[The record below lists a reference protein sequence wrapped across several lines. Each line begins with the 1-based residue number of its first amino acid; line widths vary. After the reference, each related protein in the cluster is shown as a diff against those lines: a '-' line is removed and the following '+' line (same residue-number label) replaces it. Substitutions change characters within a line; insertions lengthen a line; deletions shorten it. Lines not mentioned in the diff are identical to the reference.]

1 MRLLLIYSVVCL
13 FCFSSCEGNKKQSAD
28 YIIKNAIVYTADP
41 SFTTL
46 QSFAVKED
54 KIIAVGTDASIEIA
68 FESDSVVDMQGKTI
82 LPGLIDAHCHFYG
95 YAKGLRE
102 CNLTGTKS
110 FEEVVARVQSFAK
123 TNKRSWIVGRGW
135 DQNDWP
141 VKQYPNRKILDSLFP
156 NTPVILKRIDGH
168 AALANGAA
176 LRAAGVTDSTEI
188 TGGEI
193 LRELISVPGA
203 GRRNR
208 EKTIAGTATGIL
220 IDNAVDLVDRV
231 VPPLSTEDMRDAL
244 LEAQENCLKVGLTSV
259 TDAGLMKREIDELT
273 ALETSGQLQL
283 RIYAMLS
290 DSAPNYDYYLSKGPF
305 KTSHI
310 NVRSFKFY
318 GDGALGS
325 RGAFLLEPYS
335 DMPGH
340 RGFLLRSE
348 KHYRDKFTLLRDKG
362 FQVCT
367 HCIGDSANRM
377 VLKLY
382 GEILGENN
390 EARWRIEHA
399 QIVHPEDRKWFARYA
414 VIPSVQPTHATSDMY
429 WAEKR
434 LGAARMAGAYSF
446 RSLLNECGQ
455 IALGTDFPVEDI
467 NPMNTLYAA
476 VARKDLKGFPDGG
489 FMKQESLSRKETIWG
504 MTVWAAY
511 AAFEEEEKGSIA
523 PGKYADFIV
532 LDKDPMKCS
541 EEEIPSIKVLQTWS
555 GGRKVYELK

>member
-1 MRLLLIYSVVCL
+1 MRLLLIYSVACL
-13 FCFSSCEGNKKQSAD
+13 LCFSSCEGNKKQSAD
-28 YIIKNAIVYTADP
+28 YIVKNAIVYTADP

-193 LRELISVPGA
+193 LRELISVSGA

-208 EKTIAGTATGIL
+208 EKTIAGPATGIL

-231 VPPLSTEDMRDAL
+231 IPPLSKEDMRDAL
-244 LEAQENCLKVGLTSV
+244 LEAQENCLKAGLTSV

-446 RSLLNECGQ
+446 RSLLNESGQ

-532 LDKDPMKCS
+532 LEKDPLKCS

>member
-1 MRLLLIYSVVCL
+1 MRTLLICITALSLL
-13 FCFSSCEGNKKQSAD
+13 FTSCGGGKKQDAD
-28 YIIKNAIVYTADP
+28 FIVKNAVVYTADP
-41 SFTTL
+41 SFTIL

-68 FESDSVVDMQGKTI
+68 FKSDSVIDLQGKTV

-102 CNLTGTKS
+102 CNLIGTKS
-110 FEEVVARVQSFAK
+110 FDEVVARVQSFAK
-123 TNKRSWIVGRGW
+123 TNKRTWIIGRGW

-156 NTPVILKRIDGH
+156 NTPVVLKRIDGH

-176 LRAAGVTDSTEI
+176 LRAAGITDSTEI

-193 LRELISVPGA
+193 LREMISVPGA

-208 EKTIAGTATGIL
+208 EKTVAGPATGIL

-244 LEAQENCLKVGLTSV
+244 LEAQQNCLKVGLTSV
-259 TDAGLMKREIDELT
+259 TDAGLMKREIDELS

-290 DSAPNYDYYLSKGPF
+290 DSTPNYDYYLSKGPF

-399 QIVHPEDRKWFARYA
+399 QIVHPEDRQWFARYA

-434 LGAARMAGAYSF
+434 LGAARMAGAYAF
-446 RSLLNECGQ
+446 RSLLNECKQ

-476 VARKDLKGFPDGG
+476 VARKDLKGFPQGG

-504 MTVWAAY
+504 MTAWAAY
-511 AAFEEEEKGSIA
+511 AAFEEEEKGSLA

-541 EEEIPSIKVLQTWS
+541 EDEIPSIKVLQTWS
-555 GGRKVYELK
+555 AGRKVYELK

>member
-1 MRLLLIYSVVCL
+1 MRLLLIYSVTCL
-13 FCFSSCEGNKKQSAD
+13 LCFSSCEGNKKQSAD

-141 VKQYPNRKILDSLFP
+141 VKQYPNRKLLDSLFP

-208 EKTIAGTATGIL
+208 EKTIAGPATGIL

-231 VPPLSTEDMRDAL
+231 IPPLSKEDMRDAL
-244 LEAQENCLKVGLTSV
+244 LEAQENCLKAGLTSV

-523 PGKYADFIV
+523 PGMYADFIV

>member
-1 MRLLLIYSVVCL
+1 MRLLLIYSVICI
-13 FCFSSCEGNKKQSAD
+13 FCFASCGGNKKQNAD
-28 YIIKNAIVYTADP
+28 YIIKNATVYTADP

-46 QSFAVKED
+46 QSFAIKED
-54 KIIAVGTDASIEIA
+54 KIIAVGPDASIEIA
-68 FESDSVVDMQGKTI
+68 FASDSVVDMQGKTI

-110 FEEVVARVQSFAK
+110 FDEVVARVQSFAK
-123 TNKRSWIVGRGW
+123 TNKRTWIVGRGW

-168 AALANGAA
+168 AALANNAA
-176 LRAAGVTDSTEI
+176 LRAAGITDSTEI
-188 TGGEI
+188 SGGEI
-193 LRELISVPGA
+193 LREIISVPGA

-208 EKTIAGTATGIL
+208 EKTIAGPATGIL

-244 LEAQENCLKVGLTSV
+244 LDAQENCLKVGLTSV

-348 KHYRDKFTLLRDKG
+348 KHYRDKFTMLRDKG

-367 HCIGDSANRM
+367 HCIGDSASRM

-399 QIVHPEDRKWFARYA
+399 QIVHPVDRKWFARFA

-434 LGAARMAGAYSF
+434 LGAARMAGAYAF

-476 VARKDLKGFPDGG
+476 VVRKDLKGFPDGG

-541 EEEIPSIKVLQTWS
+541 EEEIPSIKVMQTWS
-555 GGRKVYELK
+555 GGRKVYELR

>member
-28 YIIKNAIVYTADP
+28 YIVKNAIVYTADP

-193 LRELISVPGA
+193 LRELISVSGA

-208 EKTIAGTATGIL
+208 EKTIAGPATGIL

-244 LEAQENCLKVGLTSV
+244 LEAQENCLKAGLTSV

>member
-1 MRLLLIYSVVCL
+1 MRLLLIYSVACL
-13 FCFSSCEGNKKQSAD
+13 LCFSSCEGNKKQSAD

-141 VKQYPNRKILDSLFP
+141 VKQYPNRKLLDSLFP

-208 EKTIAGTATGIL
+208 EKTIAGPATGIL

-231 VPPLSTEDMRDAL
+231 IPPLSKEDMRDAL
-244 LEAQENCLKVGLTSV
+244 LEAQENCLKAGLTSV

-523 PGKYADFIV
+523 PGMYADFIV

>member
-1 MRLLLIYSVVCL
+1 MKFQSALAVIIGIL
-13 FCFSSCEGNKKQSAD
+13 FLSCGGEKKQSAD
-28 YIIKNAIVYTADP
+28 FIISNAVVYTADP
-41 SFTTL
+41 SFTVL

-54 KIIAVGTDASIEIA
+54 KIIAVGTNESIAIA
-68 FESDSVVDMQGKTI
+68 YESDSVIDLAGKTV

-110 FEEVVARVQSFAK
+110 FEEVIARVQTFAK

-141 VKQYPNRKILDSLFP
+141 LKQYPDRKLLDSLYP
-156 NTPVILKRIDGH
+156 NTPVVLKRIDGH

-176 LRAAGVTDSTEI
+176 LRAAGITDSTEI
-188 TGGEI
+188 SGGEI
-193 LRELISVPGA
+193 LREAIPVPG

-208 EKTIAGTATGIL
+208 ERTIAGPATGIL

-231 VPPLSTEDMRDAL
+231 VPPLSKEDMRDAL
-244 LEAQENCLKVGLTSV
+244 LEAQQNCLRVGLTSV
-259 TDAGLMKREIDELT
+259 TDAGLMKSEIDELS

-283 RIYAMLS
+283 RVYAMLS
-290 DSAPNYDYYLSKGPF
+290 DSAPNYDYYLSKGPY

-335 DMPGH
+335 DMPSH

-348 KHYRDKFTLLRDKG
+348 KHYKEKFTLLRDKG

-377 VLKLY
+377 ILKMY
-382 GEILGENN
+382 GEVLGENN
-390 EARWRIEHA
+390 QARWRIEHA
-399 QIVHPEDRKWFARYA
+399 QIVHPEDRIWFARYGI
-414 VIPSVQPTHATSDMY
+414 IPSVQPTHATSDMY

-434 LGAARMAGAYSF
+434 LGAARMAGAYAF
-446 RSLLNECGQ
+446 RSLLKDAKLL
-455 IALGTDFPVEDI
+455 ALGTDFPVEDI

-476 VARKDLKGFPDGG
+476 TARKDLKGFPPDG
-489 FMKQESLSRKETIWG
+489 FMKNEALSRKEAIMG
-504 MTVWAAY
+504 MTTWAAY
-511 AAFEEEEKGSIA
+511 AAFEENEKGSIA
-523 PGKYADFIV
+523 PGRYADFIV
-532 LDKDPMKCS
+532 VDRDPIKCS
-541 EEEIPSIKVLQTWS
+541 EDEIPAIKVLQTWS
-555 GGRKVYELK
+555 GGRKVFELK

>member
-1 MRLLLIYSVVCL
+1 MRTLLICITALSL
-13 FCFSSCEGNKKQSAD
+13 LFSSCGGGKKQDAD
-28 YIIKNAIVYTADP
+28 FIVKNAVVYTADP
-41 SFTTL
+41 SFTVL

-68 FESDSVVDMQGKTI
+68 FQSDSVIDLQGKTV

-102 CNLTGTKS
+102 CNLIGTKS
-110 FEEVVARVQSFAK
+110 FDEVIARVQSFAK
-123 TNKRSWIVGRGW
+123 TNKRTWIIGRGW

-156 NTPVILKRIDGH
+156 NTPVVLKRIDGH

-176 LRAAGVTDSTEI
+176 LRAAGITDSTEI

-193 LRELISVPGA
+193 LREMISVPGA

-208 EKTIAGTATGIL
+208 EKTVAGPATGIL

-244 LEAQENCLKVGLTSV
+244 LEAQQNCLKVGLTSV
-259 TDAGLMKREIDELT
+259 TDAGLMKREIDELS

-399 QIVHPEDRKWFARYA
+399 QIVHPEDRQWFARYA

-434 LGAARMAGAYSF
+434 LGAARMAGAYAF
-446 RSLLNECGQ
+446 RSLLNECKQ

-476 VARKDLKGFPDGG
+476 VARKDLKGFPQGG

-504 MTVWAAY
+504 MTAWAAY
-511 AAFEEEEKGSIA
+511 AAFEEDEKGSLA

-541 EEEIPSIKVLQTWS
+541 EDEIPSIKVLQTWS
-555 GGRKVYELK
+555 AGRKVYELK

>member
-1 MRLLLIYSVVCL
+1 MKFQSALAVIIGIL
-13 FCFSSCEGNKKQSAD
+13 FLSCGGEKKQSAD
-28 YIIKNAIVYTADP
+28 FIISNAVVYTADP
-41 SFTTL
+41 SFTVL

-54 KIIAVGTDASIEIA
+54 KIIAVGTNESIAIA
-68 FESDSVVDMQGKTI
+68 YESDSVIDLAGKTV

-110 FEEVVARVQSFAK
+110 FEEVIARVQTFAK

-141 VKQYPNRKILDSLFP
+141 LKQYPDRKLLDSLYP
-156 NTPVILKRIDGH
+156 NTPVVLKRIDGH

-176 LRAAGVTDSTEI
+176 LRAAGITDSTEI
-188 TGGEI
+188 SGGEI
-193 LRELISVPGA
+193 LREAIPVPG

-208 EKTIAGTATGIL
+208 ERTIAGPATGIL

-231 VPPLSTEDMRDAL
+231 VPPLSKEDMRDAL
-244 LEAQENCLKVGLTSV
+244 LEAQQNCLRVGLTSV
-259 TDAGLMKREIDELT
+259 TDAGLMKSEIDELS

-283 RIYAMLS
+283 RVYAMLS
-290 DSAPNYDYYLSKGPF
+290 DSAPNYDYYLSKGPY

-335 DMPGH
+335 DMPSH

-348 KHYRDKFTLLRDKG
+348 KHYKEKFALLRDKG

-377 VLKLY
+377 ILKMY
-382 GEILGENN
+382 GEVLGENN
-390 EARWRIEHA
+390 QARWRIEHA
-399 QIVHPEDRKWFARYA
+399 QIVHPEDRIWFARYGI
-414 VIPSVQPTHATSDMY
+414 IPSVQPTHATSDMY

-446 RSLLNECGQ
+446 RSLLKDAKLL
-455 IALGTDFPVEDI
+455 ALGTDFPVEDI

-476 VARKDLKGFPDGG
+476 TARKDLKGFPPDG
-489 FMKQESLSRKETIWG
+489 FMKNESLSRKEAIMG
-504 MTVWAAY
+504 MTTWAAY
-511 AAFEEEEKGSIA
+511 AAFEENEKGSIA
-523 PGKYADFIV
+523 PGRYADFIV
-532 LDKDPMKCS
+532 VDRDPIKCS
-541 EEEIPSIKVLQTWS
+541 EDEIPAIKVLQTWS
-555 GGRKVYELK
+555 GGRKVFELK

>member
-1 MRLLLIYSVVCL
+1 MRTLLICITALSLL
-13 FCFSSCEGNKKQSAD
+13 FTSCGGGKKQDAD
-28 YIIKNAIVYTADP
+28 FIVKNAVVYTADP
-41 SFTTL
+41 SFTVL

-68 FESDSVVDMQGKTI
+68 FQSDSVIDLQGKTV

-102 CNLTGTKS
+102 CNLIGTKS
-110 FEEVVARVQSFAK
+110 FDEVIARVQSFAK
-123 TNKRSWIVGRGW
+123 TNKRTWIIGRGW

-156 NTPVILKRIDGH
+156 NTPVVLKRIDGH

-176 LRAAGVTDSTEI
+176 LRAAGITDSTEI

-193 LRELISVPGA
+193 LREMISVPGA

-208 EKTIAGTATGIL
+208 EKTVAGPATGIL

-244 LEAQENCLKVGLTSV
+244 LEAQQNCLKVGLTSV
-259 TDAGLMKREIDELT
+259 TDAGLMKREIDELS

-290 DSAPNYDYYLSKGPF
+290 DSAPNYEYYLSKGPF

-399 QIVHPEDRKWFARYA
+399 QIVHPEDRQWFARYA

-434 LGAARMAGAYSF
+434 LGAARMAGAYAF
-446 RSLLNECGQ
+446 RSLLNECKQ

-476 VARKDLKGFPDGG
+476 VARKDLKGFPQGG

-504 MTVWAAY
+504 MTAWAAY
-511 AAFEEEEKGSIA
+511 AAFEEEEKGSLA

-541 EEEIPSIKVLQTWS
+541 EDEIPSIKVLQTWS
-555 GGRKVYELK
+555 AGRKVYELK

>member
-1 MRLLLIYSVVCL
+1 MRLLLIYSVACL
-13 FCFSSCEGNKKQSAD
+13 LCFSSCEGNKKQSAD

-193 LRELISVPGA
+193 LRELISVPVA

-208 EKTIAGTATGIL
+208 EKTIAGPATGIL

-532 LDKDPMKCS
+532 LEKDPLKCS

>member
-1 MRLLLIYSVVCL
+1 MRLLLIYSVACL
-13 FCFSSCEGNKKQSAD
+13 LCFSSCEGNKKQSAD

-208 EKTIAGTATGIL
+208 EKTIAGPATGIL

>member
-1 MRLLLIYSVVCL
+1 MRLLLIYSVAL
-13 FCFSSCEGNKKQSAD
+13 LIGFASCGGNKKQSAD

-46 QSFAVKED
+46 QCFAVKED

-68 FESDSVVDMQGKTI
+68 FESDSIIDMQGKAI

-110 FEEVVARVQSFAK
+110 FDEVVARVQTFAK

-168 AALANGAA
+168 AALVNGAA
-176 LRAAGVTDSTEI
+176 LRAAGITDSTEI

-193 LRELISVPGA
+193 LREIMSVPGA

-208 EKTIAGTATGIL
+208 EKTIAGPATGIL
-220 IDNAVDLVDRV
+220 IDNAVDLVDRI

-244 LEAQENCLKVGLTSV
+244 LEAQRNCLKVGLTSV
-259 TDAGLMKREIDELT
+259 TDAGLMKREIDEFA

-348 KHYRDKFTLLRDKG
+348 KHYRNKFTLLRDKG

-382 GEILGENN
+382 GEILGVNN

-399 QIVHPEDRKWFARYA
+399 QIVHPDDRKWFARYA

-434 LGAARMAGAYSF
+434 LGAARMAGAYAF

-476 VARKDLKGFPDGG
+476 VVRKDLKGFPDGG
-489 FMKQESLSRKETIWG
+489 FMKQESLSRKETILG

-511 AAFEEEEKGSIA
+511 AAFEEEEKGSIS

-532 LDKDPMKCS
+532 LDKDPMTCS
-541 EEEIPSIKVLQTWS
+541 EEEIPSINVLQTWS

>member
-1 MRLLLIYSVVCL
+1 MRTLLICITALSL
-13 FCFSSCEGNKKQSAD
+13 FFTSCGGGKKQDAD
-28 YIIKNAIVYTADP
+28 FIVKNAVVYTADP
-41 SFTTL
+41 SFTVL

-68 FESDSVVDMQGKTI
+68 FQSDSVIDLQGKTV

-102 CNLTGTKS
+102 CNLIGTKS
-110 FEEVVARVQSFAK
+110 FDEVIARVQSFAK
-123 TNKRSWIVGRGW
+123 TNKRTWIIGRGW

-156 NTPVILKRIDGH
+156 NTPIVLKRIDGH

-176 LRAAGVTDSTEI
+176 LRAAGITDSTEI

-193 LRELISVPGA
+193 LREMISVPGA
-203 GRRNR
+203 GSRNR
-208 EKTIAGTATGIL
+208 EKTVAGPATGIL

-244 LEAQENCLKVGLTSV
+244 LEAQQNCLKVGLTSV
-259 TDAGLMKREIDELT
+259 TDAGLMKREIDELS

-290 DSAPNYDYYLSKGPF
+290 DSTPNYDYYLSKGPF

-399 QIVHPEDRKWFARYA
+399 QIVHPEDRQWFARYA

-434 LGAARMAGAYSF
+434 LGAARMAGAYAF
-446 RSLLNECGQ
+446 RSLLNECKQ

-476 VARKDLKGFPDGG
+476 VARKDLKGFPQGG

-504 MTVWAAY
+504 MTAWAAY
-511 AAFEEEEKGSIA
+511 AAFEEEEKGSLA

-541 EEEIPSIKVLQTWS
+541 EDEIPSIKVLQTWS
-555 GGRKVYELK
+555 AGRKVYELK

>member
-1 MRLLLIYSVVCL
+1 MRTLLICIAALSL
-13 FCFSSCEGNKKQSAD
+13 FVSSCGGGKKQNAD
-28 YIIKNAIVYTADP
+28 FIVKNAVVYTADP
-41 SFTTL
+41 SFTVL

-68 FESDSVVDMQGKTI
+68 FQSDSVIDLQGKTV

-102 CNLTGTKS
+102 CNLIGTKS
-110 FEEVVARVQSFAK
+110 FDEVIARVQSFAK
-123 TNKRSWIVGRGW
+123 TNKRTWIVGRGW
-135 DQNDWP
+135 DQNDWA
-141 VKQYPNRKILDSLFP
+141 VKQYPNRKLLDSLFP
-156 NTPVILKRIDGH
+156 NTPVVLKRIDGH

-176 LRAAGVTDSTEI
+176 LRAAGITDSTEI

-193 LRELISVPGA
+193 LREMISVPGA

-208 EKTIAGTATGIL
+208 EKTVAGPATGIL

-244 LEAQENCLKVGLTSV
+244 LEAQQNCLKVGLTSV

-399 QIVHPEDRKWFARYA
+399 QIVHPEDRQWFARYA

-434 LGAARMAGAYSF
+434 LGAARMGGAYAF
-446 RSLLNECGQ
+446 RSLLNECRQ

-476 VARKDLKGFPDGG
+476 VARKDLKGFPQGG

-504 MTVWAAY
+504 MTAWAAY
-511 AAFEEEEKGSIA
+511 AAFEEDEKGSIA
-523 PGKYADFIV
+523 AGKYADFVV
-532 LDKDPMKCS
+532 LEKDPMKCP